1 MKRLSVK
8 NSHVGWLTCAV
19 VEGYLDGFM
28 LGFTLTL
35 AKFIWFLITG
45 TLSILLA
52 QPDVAS
58 ARWSKKLSPRQE
70 TIQFQL
76 TGLAS
81 YYGAKFHAKRTAS
94 GERFD
99 NNSLTAVHKTLPFGS
114 RLKVI
119 NPRNGLS
126 VIVRINDRGPFVK
139 GRIIDLSKAA
149 ARKVGLSHQGTLP
162 VRLEIL
168 R

>member
-1 MKRLSVK
+1 MLANFIRLLVF
-8 NSHVGWLTCAV
+8 GA
-19 VEGYLDGFM
+19 
-28 LGFTLTL
+28 
-35 AKFIWFLITG
+35 
-45 TLSILLA
+45 LSILLA

-58 ARWSKKLSPRQE
+58 AKSSKKLMPRHDL
-70 TIQFQL
+70 TPLQL

-81 YYGAKFHAKRTAS
+81 YYGSKFHAKRTAS

-99 NNSLTAVHKTLPFGS
+99 NNALTAAHKTLPFGS
-114 RLKVI
+114 RVKVI

>member
-1 MKRLSVK
+1 VLK
-8 NSHVGWLTCAV
+8 
-19 VEGYLDGFM
+19 GYRNGFG
-28 LGFTLTL
+28 LGFTLTP
-35 AKFIWFLITG
+35 AKFIWLFVTG
-45 TLSILLA
+45 TLSVLLA

-58 ARWSKKLSPRQE
+58 ARSSKNLSPRYEVAQN
-70 TIQFQL
+70 QL
-76 TGLAS
+76 VGLAS

-94 GERFD
+94 GEKFD
-99 NNSLTAVHKTLPFGS
+99 NNALTAAHKTLPFGS
-114 RLKVI
+114 RVKVI

-149 ARKVGLSHQGTLP
+149 ARKVGLSHQGTLS

-168 R
+168 H